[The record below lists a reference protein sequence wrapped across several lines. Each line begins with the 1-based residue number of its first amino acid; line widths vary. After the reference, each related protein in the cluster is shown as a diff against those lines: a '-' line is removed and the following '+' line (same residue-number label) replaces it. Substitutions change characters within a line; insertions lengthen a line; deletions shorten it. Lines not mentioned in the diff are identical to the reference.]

1 MSLGCKTKITPT
13 KRREGLK
20 IAEKLAL
27 FGINHPEE
35 QRMLKKPNYQ
45 TFPKQDAST
54 SNSFSS
60 ERLTSKHRIKTRS
73 GADECN
79 NKKNAALEDSW
90 STEWGPT

>member
-60 ERLTSKHRIKTRS
+60 EGLPQSTASRPDRVLTSATTR
-73 GADECN
+73 
-79 NKKNAALEDSW
+79 KML
-90 STEWGPT
+90 P